1 MKRPSEI
8 FLCIAFPEQLKS
20 HLRGTRIDCPALAA
34 LIDECRDS
42 FYAMTDLE
50 TENIDDQ
57 QKIQIRWMLSRIK
70 GEDVVRTMHP
80 DELAEW
86 VVDLVETKGVLVK

>member
-1 MKRPSEI
+1 M
-8 FLCIAFPEQLKS
+8 
-20 HLRGTRIDCPALAA
+20 GG
-34 LIDECRDS
+34 
-42 FYAMTDLE
+42 

-86 VVDLVETKGVLVK
+86 VVDLVETKGVPVK

>member
-1 MKRPSEI
+1 M
-8 FLCIAFPEQLKS
+8 
-20 HLRGTRIDCPALAA
+20 GG
-34 LIDECRDS
+34 
-42 FYAMTDLE
+42 

-57 QKIQIRWMLSRIK
+57 QKIQIRWMLSWIK

>member
-1 MKRPSEI
+1 M
-8 FLCIAFPEQLKS
+8 
-20 HLRGTRIDCPALAA
+20 GG
-34 LIDECRDS
+34 
-42 FYAMTDLE
+42 